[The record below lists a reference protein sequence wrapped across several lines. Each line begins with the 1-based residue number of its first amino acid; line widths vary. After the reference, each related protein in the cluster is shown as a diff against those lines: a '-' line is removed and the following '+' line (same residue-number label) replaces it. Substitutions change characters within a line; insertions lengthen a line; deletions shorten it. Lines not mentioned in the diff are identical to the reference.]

1 MTQIDMKSAILM
13 SKSDTYDGDYSCIMR
28 CPRNEFIYGPHFHD
42 FYEFVI
48 YLGNAGIFRI
58 EDGEYLVRRGDI
70 VLIDIFKAHTLLY
83 NKTESYERFS
93 VSIDLGL
100 LISFSTP
107 ECNLLDIFHK
117 CSDRHPIYHLEEQQL
132 QKYLNLLNDYM
143 KNQMNKGK
151 EIREKA
157 LVHQLLAYIYSDCH
171 TGEYADATDSRHTEI
186 IARLI
191 SYINTHLSEDF
202 SLAQLSAEVNYSEYY
217 VCRLFSR
224 LTGKPLTKYIQEK
237 RIREAC
243 CLLKSH
249 HSITQAAEQ
258 VGFNNY
264 SYFYKTFKKIMGMGP
279 AEYQNHFQLSGQT
292 AN

>member
-1 MTQIDMKSAILM
+1 MMQPDMKSATLM
-13 SKSDTYDGDYSCIMR
+13 SKSDTYDGDYTCVMR
-28 CPRNEFIYGPHFHD
+28 CPRNELISGPHFHD

-58 EDGEYLVRRGDI
+58 EDGEYLIRRGDI

-83 NKTESYERFS
+83 NKTENYERFS
-93 VSIDLGL
+93 VCIDLGL

-117 CSDRHPIYHLEEQQL
+117 CSDRHPIYHLEEEQL
-132 QKYLNLLNDYM
+132 QKYLKLFNDHIQ
-143 KNQMNKGK
+143 NSSAIGR

-157 LVHQLLAYIYSDCH
+157 LIHQLLAYIYSDCY
-171 TGEYADATDSRHTEI
+171 TGKHANATESHHTEI

-191 SYINTHLSEDF
+191 SFINAHLSEDF
-202 SLAQLSAEVNYSEYY
+202 SLAQLAAEVNYSEYY

-224 LTGKPLTKYIQEK
+224 QTGKPLTRYIQEK
-237 RIREAC
+237 RIHEAC
-243 CLLKSH
+243 SLLKGNLA
-249 HSITQAAEQ
+249 ITQAAEQ

-264 SYFYKTFKKIMGMGP
+264 SYFYKTFKKIIGMGP
-279 AEYQNHFQLSGQT
+279 AEYQNQFQLSLQT
-292 AN
+292 AD